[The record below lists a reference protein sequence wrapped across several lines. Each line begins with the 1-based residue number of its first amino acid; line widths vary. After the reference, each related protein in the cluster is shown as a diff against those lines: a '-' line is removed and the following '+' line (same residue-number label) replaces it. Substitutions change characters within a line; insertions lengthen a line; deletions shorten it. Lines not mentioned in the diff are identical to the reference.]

1 MSMKTTRLIAAA
13 AILASSGLAA
23 CAGDFWDMD
32 PPTEITLDPALAG
45 DLFIDGVEVRSAF
58 YNPPDAFSDAFIPAF
73 RNGAAACFDGRRPVR
88 AIVFVH
94 ALDRDG
100 DLIADDGRVR
110 LPGSVDLHDA
120 RGRVIARY
128 PIRADLPAT
137 GRDLTERRTA
147 AAEAFGEQLCERIEV
162 AL

>member
-1 MSMKTTRLIAAA
+1 MKARLLVLAAL
-13 AILASSGLAA
+13 LAGGGLTA

-32 PPTEITLDPALAG
+32 PPSEIALDPALAG
-45 DLFIDGVEVRSAF
+45 DMFIDAVEVRSAF
-58 YNPPDAFSDAFIPAF
+58 YNPPDAFSDAFVPAF
-73 RNGAAACFDGRRPVR
+73 RNGAAACFDGRQPVR
-88 AIVFVH
+88 AIVFIH

-147 AAEAFGEQLCERIEV
+147 AAEVFGERLCERV
-162 AL
+162 TAG

>member
-1 MSMKTTRLIAAA
+1 MRRFLAMA
-13 AILASSGLAA
+13 AILAGGGLSGCAA
-23 CAGDFWDMD
+23 DFWDMD
-32 PPTEITLDPALAG
+32 PPTEIALDPALAG
-45 DLFIDGVEVRSAF
+45 DLIIDAVEVRSAF

-73 RNGAAACFDGRRPVR
+73 RNGAAACFDGRQPVR
-88 AIVFVH
+88 AIVFIH

-128 PIRADLPAT
+128 PIRADLPLT
-137 GRDLTERRTA
+137 GDDLTTRRTA
-147 AAEAFGEQLCERIEV
+147 AAEVFGENLCARV
-162 AL
+162 TAP